1 MTYNRKRAVLLA
13 LIAALAVV
21 YVFTVVFEPERA
33 GSRAAAYTWL
43 DPKLTGRIDR
53 ISISGGVPGEGVE
66 LVRKNG
72 GWFVSHAGRDYPAR
86 GLRVDDFIGV
96 LSRRASYPLRST
108 GAAAHERLGL
118 DGDSAS
124 RIVVSGGAG
133 PALLDLLVGRSDN
146 TGREV
151 YLRRQGENEVRSGED
166 NLSAYIAG
174 SRTSWYE
181 LRLFPE
187 SANGALGL
195 DDVQR
200 LTVYTGTGA
209 DGALPESGV
218 FTRKGREWT
227 ISGMEI
233 ADPDMGKIDTYIRGI
248 IAAEGEDFSDSLDP
262 GDPLLDHSRIT
273 LELGDGRVKTV
284 RLGAPGENNR
294 RFAQVSG
301 SVQVYTL
308 AGWAVERLFRDA
320 SFFEK
325 Q

>member
-21 YVFTVVFEPERA
+21 YVFSVVFEPERA
-33 GSRAAAYTWL
+33 LSRAAAYTWL

-53 ISISGGVPGEGVE
+53 ISVSGGTPGESVE

-86 GLRVDDFIGV
+86 GLRVEDFIGV
-96 LSRRASYPLRST
+96 LTRRASYPLRST
-108 GAAAHERLGL
+108 GAASHERLGL
-118 DGDSAS
+118 DGNSAS

-133 PALLDLLVGRSDN
+133 PALLDLLVGRPDN

-187 SANGALGL
+187 SENLGL
-195 DDVQR
+195 ADVQR
-200 LTVYTGTGA
+200 LTVNTGSGT
-209 DGALPESGV
+209 DGAPPKTWTL
-218 FTRKGREWT
+218 TRNGREWT

-233 ADPDMGKIDTYIRGI
+233 TDPDTGKIDAYIRGI

-262 GDPLLDHSRIT
+262 ADPLLDHSRVT

-284 RLGAPGENNR
+284 RLSAPDENNR

-308 AGWAVERLFRDA
+308 AGWAAERLFRDA